1 MTEDELRA
9 LTDSEIY
16 NARGFTDVVAS
27 MRREAL
33 EFYFGDPVGRLA
45 PPEIEGRSTVVST
58 DVQDTIEWMLPS
70 LLKIFTAGDDVV
82 EFTPNG
88 PEDEAGARQ
97 ATEYI
102 NYLFR
107 NHPDSF
113 NLLYSWIKDG
123 LLEKLGIAM
132 VYWDSTPI
140 EQNETY
146 QGLSDAQMTMLLSD
160 PDVRPI
166 AHAVRYVEQQTEMPG
181 MAPVDSAQPA
191 EHDVTI
197 LRTTSRGRLCYAS
210 IAPDD
215 FLLSPAATSINEPDL
230 PFCGHKVRKSISD
243 LRKAGYENVD
253 ELVSD
258 METMGWTDDAR
269 YRYADSRYEQ
279 EIYEPADPN
288 ARLVWLTECYI
299 RCDYDGD
306 GIAEL
311 RRVLRAGNHILENIE
326 VDDHPYSTFC
336 PVPITHRV
344 IGLSVADLAIESQ
357 RIKTAVQRAVLDNFW
372 LSVNKRMGVLDGQVN
387 LDDVLDSRPGG
398 VIRMKSL
405 NALMPIEQS
414 GIGGD
419 AMGLLEYLE
428 SQKENRTGFTR
439 YSQGVG
445 ADSLNKTAT
454 GINVITNRS
463 DQRVEL
469 IARLFAE
476 SMKLLFRKT
485 LALIIKHQDRK
496 AVYRLRNQWIEVD
509 PSEWRNNYD
518 MEVSVGLGTGNKDQQ
533 VQHLMM
539 LIQQMQQ
546 MLPLGITDPQKIA
559 NAASKLTQALGFKS
573 PEQFFSE
580 PDPNAPAMQMQQQ
593 MQQMQQQFA
602 QQMQQMSMQIESL
615 KADKSIDMRKADTDA
630 FNAET
635 NRLKVMGGA
644 MTPDQVAII
653 AQQVVMQTLQ
663 SPDVLPPVNPVPM
676 MPQSAPQPMPNPDQ
690 MGPMQ

>member
-1 MTEDELRA
+1 
-9 LTDSEIY
+9 
-16 NARGFTDVVAS
+16 
-27 MRREAL
+27 
-33 EFYFGDPVGRLA
+33 
-45 PPEIEGRSTVVST
+45 
-58 DVQDTIEWMLPS
+58 
-70 LLKIFTAGDDVV
+70 
-82 EFTPNG
+82 
-88 PEDEAGARQ
+88 
-97 ATEYI
+97 
-102 NYLFR
+102 
-107 NHPDSF
+107 
-113 NLLYSWIKDG
+113 
-123 LLEKLGIAM
+123 
-132 VYWDSTPI
+132 
-140 EQNETY
+140 
-146 QGLSDAQMTMLLSD
+146 
-160 PDVRPI
+160 
-166 AHAVRYVEQQTEMPG
+166 
-181 MAPVDSAQPA
+181 
-191 EHDVTI
+191 
-197 LRTTSRGRLCYAS
+197 
-210 IAPDD
+210 
-215 FLLSPAATSINEPDL
+215 
-230 PFCGHKVRKSISD
+230 
-243 LRKAGYENVD
+243 
-253 ELVSD
+253 
-258 METMGWTDDAR
+258 
-269 YRYADSRYEQ
+269 
-279 EIYEPADPN
+279 
-288 ARLVWLTECYI
+288 
-299 RCDYDGD
+299 
-306 GIAEL
+306 
-311 RRVLRAGNHILENIE
+311 
-326 VDDHPYSTFC
+326 
-336 PVPITHRV
+336 
-344 IGLSVADLAIESQ
+344 
-357 RIKTAVQRAVLDNFW
+357 
-372 LSVNKRMGVLDGQVN
+372 
-387 LDDVLDSRPGG
+387 
-398 VIRMKSL
+398 
-405 NALMPIEQS
+405 
-414 GIGGD
+414 
-419 AMGLLEYLE
+419 MGLLEYLE